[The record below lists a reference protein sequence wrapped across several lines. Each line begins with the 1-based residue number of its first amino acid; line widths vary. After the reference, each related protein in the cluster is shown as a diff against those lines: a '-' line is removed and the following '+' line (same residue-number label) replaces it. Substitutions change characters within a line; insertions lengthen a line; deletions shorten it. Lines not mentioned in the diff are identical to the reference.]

1 MSVLGIKGS
10 SLPYTWCST
19 LYMYMRIRQ
28 SQYIYIYMQK
38 ESKFLLWNAPAPSL
52 TSEISRSASSY
63 SAGILH
69 WLQQIASV
77 LALDWYLNHRVIY
90 IYNYTWSISSHNV
103 SQLNH
108 WSLCLK
114 KIQATFLF
122 FHFFLNHCPN
132 TSLFLSVS
140 LYDHSWHFC
149 PLNHTYKHKG
159 WLFNPSLFLPN
170 STYFP
175 CSSISPVKTLLVL
188 NLHRQKIT

>member
-1 MSVLGIKGS
+1 MECSGAIFNFRNIKECIIIFCRYFALTTADCIGTSIRLVLES
-10 SLPYTWCST
+10 S
-19 LYMYMRIRQ
+19 
-28 SQYIYIYMQK
+28 
-38 ESKFLLWNAPAPSL
+38 
-52 TSEISRSASSY
+52 
-63 SAGILH
+63 
-69 WLQQIASV
+69 
-77 LALDWYLNHRVIY
+77 RVIY

-140 LYDHSWHFC
+140 LYHHSWHFC